1 MATKLKELEIEE
13 GSLVDK
19 GANPLAHVVLFKR
32 DKSKSLVER
41 VKDFVKG
48 AMTFDQVRDSQDARR
63 EWWELTD
70 AFSTSVR
77 SIIDENPD
85 NAVELMMQSAV
96 QFVEAVKPLIPQ
108 LEGTDVYLRA
118 QGVVTAVEAAME
130 GETDIA
136 KKLSDAIQEPDGT
149 GSPEGKEVEKMT
161 LDEILKGLPEEQRK
175 VIQAELDKKEES
187 VEKEDPVEKKE
198 DLPEDVRKRIEETEK
213 RNTEL
218 EKRLNE
224 QIEKA
229 EIAEFV
235 AKAKTYPN
243 LPNMKPD
250 EFGPVLRKLSKVEG
264 YDKLE
269 AILEATNKALE
280 DSELMKVKGEDGG
293 DASDAYS
300 QLEKKAEEL
309 QKADSKLTKEQAFNK
324 ACEANPDLYAEYKA
338 ER

>member
-32 DKSKSLVER
+32 DEPRSLMQK
-41 VKDFVKG
+41 VKDLIKN
-48 AMTFDQVRDSQDARR
+48 AMTFNEVREAQDARR
-63 EWWELTD
+63 DWWELCD
-70 AFSTSVR
+70 AFTTSIK
-77 SIIDENPD
+77 SIVDENPD
-85 NAVELMMQSAV
+85 NAPELMMQSAA
-96 QFVEAVKPLIPQ
+96 QFVEATKPLIPQ

-118 QGVVTAVEAAME
+118 QGVVTAVEAALE

-149 GSPEGKEVEKMT
+149 GSPEGKEVEKHMT
-161 LDEILKGLPEEQRK
+161 LEEILKGLPEEQRK
-175 VIQAELDKKEES
+175 VIEAELNKKDES
-187 VEKEDPVEKKE
+187 EADPVEKKE
-198 DLPEDVRKRIEETEK
+198 DLPEDVRKRIEEAEK

-235 AKAKTYPN
+235 KKAETLTN

-250 EFGPVLRKLSKVEG
+250 EFGPVLRNLSKVEG

-269 AILEATNKALE
+269 TVLVAANKALGE
-280 DSELMKVKGEDGG
+280 SELFKAKGEDGG
-293 DASDAYS
+293 IENGALA
-300 QLEKKAEEL
+300 KL
-309 QKADSKLTKEQAFNK
+309 QAKADELRKSDPKLTKEQAFAK
-324 ACEANPDLYAEYKA
+324 AVEDNPDLYAEYKS
-338 ER
+338 